1 METVL
6 CAAYH
11 LVDIV
16 DPWLLPFYYIF
27 QMSVLDWI
35 VLFGTLFAIVAYGV
49 YKSRG
54 AKNIDGYLL
63 GNQSLPWYSVCL
75 SVMATQASAITFLS
89 APGLAFSSGMSFV
102 QFYFGLP
109 LAMIV
114 LCITFVPIFHR
125 LKVYTAYE
133 YLEQRFDLN
142 TRVLTAILFLIQRG
156 LSTGI
161 TIYAPAII
169 LSTILNINTVY
180 TTLFI
185 GSIVVCYTVYGGTK
199 AVSYTQ
205 MLQMS
210 IIFLGLFAA
219 GYVVVSLLPADIGI
233 VKAISIAGKMG
244 RTNAID
250 FSFDWN
256 NQYTVWS
263 GLIGGFFLQ
272 LSYFGTDQSQ
282 VGRYLT
288 GSSVSQSRLGLL
300 MNGLVKIPMQFLI
313 LLIGVLV
320 FTFYQYTKPPI
331 FFNRFELQKIENST
345 FKPQLDSIYTEYNA
359 AFAAKQRELGRLN
372 QAIDN
377 QNEAAIDE
385 QRGKLQLA
393 DLKTKSLK
401 KAATDLMLRNDPNAD
416 VNDNNYIFL
425 SFVTRYLPQGLMGLL
440 IAIIFLASMGSTASA
455 LNSLASTSVIDVYKR
470 LIKKDASDKQ
480 YLSASRW
487 ATLFWGVIC
496 IVMALYASKIG
507 NLIEAVNILGSYVY
521 GTVLGIFL
529 VAFYVK
535 QVDGRAVFFGALLA
549 EVLVCVTGYF
559 DVVAYLW
566 LNVLGCLLVVLF
578 SLLIQ
583 SIHSYRPPRL
593 AEKS

>member
-1 METVL
+1 
-6 CAAYH
+6 
-11 LVDIV
+11 
-16 DPWLLPFYYIF
+16 
-27 QMSVLDWI
+27 MSILDWC
-35 VLFGTLFAIVAYGV
+35 VLFGTLMVIVAYGV

-54 AKNIDGYLL
+54 TQNIDGYLL

-89 APGLAFSSGMSFV
+89 APGLAYSSGMSFV

-185 GSIVVCYTVYGGTK
+185 GIVVVCYTVYGGTK

-219 GYVVVSLLPADIGI
+219 GYVVVSLLPENIGFI
-233 VKAISIAGKMG
+233 KAISIAGKMG
-244 RTNAID
+244 RANAID
-250 FSFDWN
+250 FKFDWN

-331 FFNRFELQKIENST
+331 FFNSYELNKLENSKY
-345 FKPQLDSIYTEYNA
+345 KPALDSIYTHYDA
-359 AFAAKQRELGRLN
+359 AFLAKQKELKDLN
-372 QAIDN
+372 MALDRG
-377 QNEAAIDE
+377 DE
-385 QRGKLQLA
+385 TMIYLQRQKLQTA
-393 DLKTKSLK
+393 DTETKSLK
-401 KAATDLMLRNDPNAD
+401 KAATDLMLKNDGNAD

-425 SFVTRYLPQGLMGLL
+425 SFVTRYLPQGLIGLL

-470 LIKKDASDKQ
+470 LIKKDGSDDQ

-487 ATLFWGVIC
+487 ATIFWGVIC
-496 IVMALYASKIG
+496 IIMALYASKIG

-529 VAFYVK
+529 VAFYVR
-535 QVDGRAVFFGALLA
+535 QVDGRSVFFGALVA
-549 EVLVCVTGYF
+549 ELLVCITGYF
-559 DVVAYLW
+559 EVIAYLW
-566 LNVLGCLLVVLF
+566 LNVLGCLLVVLL

-583 SIHSYRPPRL
+583 ALKEAKRSKVKNT
-593 AEKS
+593 A